1 MGLKWSISGSLSS
14 RLVRKENLTKILQA
28 SENKFIHSTTQ
39 YLWVQKGTSS
49 RYITYVNSCALL
61 HIRTSLVQSGLQT
74 SRVLTVI
81 DCLDFKAEKSQLPKQ
96 RGSGPGRIRQ
106 RIFRPWASRTHK
118 KNSAPRQKDSNQGI
132 I

>member
-39 YLWVQKGTSS
+39 YLWVQK
-49 RYITYVNSCALL
+49 
-61 HIRTSLVQSGLQT
+61 
-74 SRVLTVI
+74 
-81 DCLDFKAEKSQLPKQ
+81 DFKAEKSQLPKQ

-106 RIFRPWASRTHK
+106 RIFRPWTSRTHK